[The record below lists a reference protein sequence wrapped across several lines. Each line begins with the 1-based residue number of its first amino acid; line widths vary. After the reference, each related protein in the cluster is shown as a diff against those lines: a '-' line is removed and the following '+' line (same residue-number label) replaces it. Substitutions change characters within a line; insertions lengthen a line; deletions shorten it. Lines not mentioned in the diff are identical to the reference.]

1 MSEISKEEKER
12 QRLAA
17 LEEMRK
23 TLAAEWGDQSVKIPK
38 MLYGYLNL
46 YQFMLPLLI
55 PIGITWAFFYFTALY
70 SVPIFYK
77 ILLFP
82 IVVFLDYSSYL
93 FFMAIFCG
101 WLVDR
106 WERISPPVEGVFR
119 RSFQEKDVEDPRIKY
134 YHARGFLYKWP
145 VFSAKKSIFPWMG
158 NYALR
163 KVGKNK
169 IHRDAQYLDNFVA
182 LEFTDLSEQFFA
194 MYACTLSSHVVDSL
208 YGNLSI
214 KTVIGEKFATLQP
227 HAIIAPGGK
236 MRKKAVIFPFLIVPK
251 DVEVNKPYNF
261 AHGVKYD
268 YNGLE
273 SIVPQEMVE
282 KWENRK
288 KQLEMYLD

>member
-12 QRLAA
+12 QRSAM

-23 TLAAEWGDQSVKIPK
+23 KLAAEWGDQSVKIPK

-46 YQFMLPLLI
+46 YQFMLPLVI
-55 PIGITWAFFYFTALY
+55 PIFITWGFFYLITYY
-70 SVPIFYK
+70 SVPLLYQ

-82 IVVFLDYSSYL
+82 VVIFLDYASYL
-93 FFMAIFCG
+93 FFMGIFCG

-106 WERISPPVEGVFR
+106 WARISPPAEGVFR
-119 RSFQEKDVEDPRIKY
+119 RSFKEKDVEDPRIKY

-158 NYALR
+158 TYMLR

-169 IHRDAQYLDNFVA
+169 IHRDAQYLDNYVA
-182 LEFTDLSEQFFA
+182 LEFTDLQEQFFA

-214 KTVIGEKFATLQP
+214 KTVVGEKYATLQP
-227 HAIIAPGGK
+227 HGVLAPGVK
-236 MRKKAVIFPFLIVPK
+236 MKQKTVVFPFLIVPK
-251 DVEVNKPYNF
+251 DVVVEKLYNF
-261 AHGVKYD
+261 PHGVKYE

-273 SIVPQEMVE
+273 SIVPSDMREE
-282 KWENRK
+282 WENRK
-288 KQLEMYLD
+288 KKLEKYMN